1 VIILGTEGEVLGVLM
16 AEDEVKAEAKETVQ
30 KLEKMGM
37 KVIMMTGD
45 NKRVA
50 RAVAEKL
57 GIKNLLAEVLPK
69 DKATEIKKLQ
79 ERGKRVAMVGDGI
92 NDAPA
97 LAQSDLGI
105 AMGSGTEV
113 AIEAGEIVLLKNDIG
128 GVVEAIKLSGYTL
141 KKIRQN
147 LFWAFFYNILGIP
160 IAAGI
165 LYPLTGW
172 LLNPVIA
179 AGAMAFSSV
188 SVVGNALSMRWYKEN

>member
-1 VIILGTEGEVLGVLM
+1 MIILGTEGEVLGVLM